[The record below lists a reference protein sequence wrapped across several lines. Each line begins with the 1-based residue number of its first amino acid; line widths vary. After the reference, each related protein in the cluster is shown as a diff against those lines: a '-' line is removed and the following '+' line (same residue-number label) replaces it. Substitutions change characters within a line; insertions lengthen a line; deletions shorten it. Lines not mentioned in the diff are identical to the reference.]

1 MRTVG
6 NKNLLSQPS
15 FQLHTSLFLKTKIPV
30 MFFSDFVKSGLQNF
44 IELFSRSTFLYNS
57 YNVSLK
63 IFLSYLQLH
72 LDSVCTFIILEVNL
86 SLLIYL

>member
-1 MRTVG
+1 
-6 NKNLLSQPS
+6 
-15 FQLHTSLFLKTKIPV
+15 

-86 SLLIYL
+86 SLLIDL

>member
-15 FQLHTSLFLKTKIPV
+15 FQLHASLFLKTKIPV
-30 MFFSDFVKSGLQNF
+30 MSFSDFVKSGLQNF

-86 SLLIYL
+86 SLHIYL

>member
-15 FQLHTSLFLKTKIPV
+15 FQLHTSLFLKTNIPV

-86 SLLIYL
+86 SLLIDL